1 MKTRFASLVAI
12 AIAIQLSGCIE
23 TVAPK
28 ATVAKIEAEIE
39 GKLFT
44 ISLENWPRVA
54 KVQGGLF
61 ADEITTIAAK
71 VPGRV
76 VEVNCDLGDL
86 VQADQTLVKIDQL
99 EYELLAAQAEAQLTQ
114 ARAAIGLKPGDSV
127 EKLNPMNAPPVR
139 EARAVLDEAKQSVE
153 RLKKLFTQGAVV
165 ATDIESATALES
177 VADARFNSSLNSVRE
192 KIALVGVQTA
202 LRALAEQRL
211 SDTAINAPFKGRIQ
225 NRTVAIGSYV
235 NVGQPILEL
244 VRTDVLR
251 YRASVPERFASQVK
265 IGQKVKLLLHD
276 DLPREVSITRISP
289 ALDSVSRSLMF
300 EAEVSNEEGSLR
312 GGSFSQADVVLD
324 EQSQAITVPASAMV
338 RFAGVQK
345 VWKVVDGKVKE
356 AVVEVGEE
364 KNNVIEIRSGLKVGD
379 SVLLDGRGG
388 GVGKYKS
395 ADETLATPKPNK
407 EASAPVSIGPTP
419 VSETAPKNSTSQ
431 ISKRGHISKR
441 GQIST
446 QGWHALS
453 LRRAWQFAALHALRR
468 LRACH
473 PVSVSSCFAAPK
485 ISGAQTCIG

>member
-1 MKTRFASLVAI
+1 MNSFFTCLVAFAI
-12 AIAIQLSGCIE
+12 AILLSGCTE
-23 TVAPK
+23 PAAPK
-28 ATVAKIEAEIE
+28 APGAKIEAEIE

-44 ISLENWPRVA
+44 VSLQNWPRVT

-61 ADEITTIAAK
+61 ANEITTIAAK

-86 VQADQTLVKIDQL
+86 VQADQMLVKIDQR

-114 ARAAIGLKPGDSV
+114 ARSAIGLKAGDPV

-153 RLKKLFTQGAVV
+153 RLKKLFSQGAVV
-165 ATDIESATALES
+165 ATDLESATALES

-211 SDTAINAPFKGRIQ
+211 SDTSITAPFKGRIQ

-251 YRASVPERFASQVK
+251 YRASIPERFAPK
-265 IGQKVKLLLHD
+265 IKLGQKVKLLLHGE
-276 DLPREVSITRISP
+276 PAREVNITRISP

-300 EAEVSNEEGSLR
+300 EAAVPNEDGALR
-312 GGSFSQADVVLD
+312 SGSFSQADVVLD
-324 EQSQAITVPASAMV
+324 EQSQAVAIPLSAMV

-345 VWKVVDGKVKE
+345 VWKVVDGTVKE

-364 KNNVIEIRSGLKVGD
+364 NKNFVEIRNGLREGD
-379 SVLLDGRGG
+379 TILLDGRSG
-388 GVGKYKS
+388 GVGMYKNS
-395 ADETLATPKPNK
+395 EEALAAPAPTKA
-407 EASAPVSIGPTP
+407 EAAPVSTAPAP
-419 VSETAPKNSTSQ
+419 VSGTAPKDSTS
-431 ISKRGHISKR
+431 R
-441 GQIST
+441 ST
-446 QGWHALS
+446 T
-453 LRRAWQFAALHALRR
+453 RN
-468 LRACH
+468 
-473 PVSVSSCFAAPK
+473 
-485 ISGAQTCIG
+485 IGAQACIG

>member
-1 MKTRFASLVAI
+1 MNSFFTCLVAFAI
-12 AIAIQLSGCIE
+12 AILLSGCTE
-23 TVAPK
+23 TAAPN
-28 ATVAKIEAEIE
+28 APVAKIEAEIE

-44 ISLENWPRVA
+44 VTLQNWPRVA

-61 ADEITTIAAK
+61 ANEITTIAAK

-86 VQADQTLVKIDQL
+86 VQADQVLVKIDQR

-114 ARAAIGLKPGDSV
+114 ARSAIGLKAGDPV

-153 RLKKLFTQGAVV
+153 RLKKLFSQGAVV
-165 ATDIESATALES
+165 ATDLESATALES

-211 SDTAINAPFKGRIQ
+211 SDTSITAPFKGRIQ

-251 YRASVPERFASQVK
+251 YRASIPERSAPK
-265 IGQKVKLLLHD
+265 IKLGQKVKLLLHGEP
-276 DLPREVSITRISP
+276 PREVNITRISP

-300 EAEVSNEEGSLR
+300 EAAVPNEDGMLR
-312 GGSFSQADVVLD
+312 SGSFSQADVVLD
-324 EQSQAITVPASAMV
+324 EQSQAVAIPLSAMV

-364 KNNVIEIRSGLKVGD
+364 NKNFVEIRNGLREGD
-379 SVLLDGRGG
+379 TILLDGRSG
-388 GVGKYKS
+388 GVGKYKNT
-395 ADETLATPKPNK
+395 DESLAAPAPTKA
-407 EASAPVSIGPTP
+407 EAAPVSTAP
-419 VSETAPKNSTSQ
+419 VSTAPAPVSGTAPKDSTS
-431 ISKRGHISKR
+431 R
-441 GQIST
+441 ST
-446 QGWHALS
+446 T
-453 LRRAWQFAALHALRR
+453 RN
-468 LRACH
+468 
-473 PVSVSSCFAAPK
+473 
-485 ISGAQTCIG
+485 IGAQACIG